1 MTDFLEE
8 IEEQLRSDRYKA
20 LALKVWPWVV
30 GVAVAALVVA
40 LAWWGLQ
47 TYRTRVAAKASETYA
62 AAMEVYRSGQIDKA
76 YAQFGDAAK
85 NSSGGYKALALMQ
98 QGAIRLQQDETSQAV
113 DLFDKAA
120 DAAPNPIIGDM
131 ARLKSAFALIDT
143 APYAV
148 IDKRLTPLTDAKRPY
163 RAAAREA
170 LAMAKLRAGR
180 VKEARDDFV
189 VLSLL
194 SDAPD
199 AIRQRAQAA
208 IQAID
213 SGAAAGVSAAVEA
226 ARRMPPP
233 PPVIPGLSSSLP
245 QSGAA
250 Q

>member
-20 LALKVWPWVV
+20 LALKVWPWIL
-30 GVAVAALVVA
+30 GVAVAALVLA

-47 TYRTRVAAKASETYA
+47 SYRSRLAAKSSETYA
-62 AAMEVYRSGQIDKA
+62 AALDLYRSGQIDKA
-76 YAQFGDAAK
+76 YAGFGEAVK
-85 NSSGGYKALALMQ
+85 TSSGGYKSLALMQ
-98 QGAIRLQQDETSQAV
+98 QGAIRLQQGETSQAA

-120 DAAPNPIIGDM
+120 AAAPSPIIGDM

-143 APYAV
+143 ATFAV
-148 IDKRLTPLTDAKRPY
+148 IEQRLKPLTDAKRPY
-163 RAAAREA
+163 RAAALEA

-180 VKEARDDFV
+180 LKEARDDFV

-199 AIRQRAQAA
+199 AVRQRAQAA
-208 IQAID
+208 LSAID
-213 SGAAAGVSAAVEA
+213 SGAAAGVPAAVEA

>member
-20 LALKVWPWVV
+20 LAMKVWPWVL

-40 LAWWGLQ
+40 LAFWGVQ
-47 TYRTRVAAKASETYA
+47 SYRGRVAAKASETYA
-62 AAMEVYRSGQIDKA
+62 AALDTMRSGQLDKA
-76 YAQFGDAAK
+76 YAQFGDAGKSA
-85 NSSGGYKALALMQ
+85 SGGYKALALMQ

-120 DAAPNPIIGDM
+120 AAAPDQIIGDM

-143 APYAV
+143 APYAD
-148 IDKRLTPLTDAKRPY
+148 IEKRLTPLTDAKRPY

-180 VKEARDDFV
+180 VKEAREDFV
-189 VLSLL
+189 ILSLL
-194 SDAPD
+194 SDAPQD
-199 AIRQRAQAA
+199 VRQRAQAA
-208 IQAID
+208 LSAID
-213 SGAAAGVSAAVEA
+213 SGAALSIPDAVAA
-226 ARRMPPP
+226 ARKMPPP
-233 PPVIPGLSSSLP
+233 PPVIPGLSSQLP